1 MLFAVCCDRGAPGSS
16 TIARV
21 LASARGLPAV
31 VVGADPYGDDMAR
44 RLRPDGNLPLPERP
58 TVLGIGA
65 GQSSGDESRR
75 RTPLG
80 MAGQER
86 GPRYDDLW
94 REGSHELSPLVRVVP
109 GFMTPE
115 AGTSTA
121 WRVLADALQAQ
132 STAVFADLGRIHNG
146 SPSMPIVTAAD
157 AIIPVCRGDDISVGT
172 MKDRLELLVD
182 EFTDRNQ
189 RPPVVVPVVIANR
202 RHGDQIAQMVAD
214 YLADCS
220 AGATVRGVAWVA
232 WDPAGVAALDDGAD
246 PWANPLRKSPLM
258 KSAVKAMWRLGIAT
272 GLDHAGPNVKG
283 KRTATGTEPAAHHAI
298 APQQAAQTPSQTPPQ
313 SPPPPV
319 PPSGA
324 PQLGMPRHAAPGD
337 PGRWQVAPMGE
348 EQ

>member
-1 MLFAVCCDRGAPGSS
+1 M
-16 TIARV
+16 
-21 LASARGLPAV
+21 

-44 RLRPDGNLPLPERP
+44 RLRPDGNLPLPEKP
-58 TVLGIGA
+58 TVLSIGA
-65 GQSSGDESRR
+65 GQSSGAETAARGPR
-75 RTPLG
+75 LYA

-109 GFMTPE
+109 GFLTPE
-115 AGTSTA
+115 KGASAA

-132 STAVFADLGRIHNG
+132 NTAVFADLGRIHNG

-157 AIIPVCRGDDISVGT
+157 AIVPVCRGDKISVGT

-202 RHGDQIAQMVAD
+202 RHGDQIAQMVAE
-214 YLADCS
+214 YLADSS

-272 GLDHAGPNVKG
+272 GLDHAEPNVKG
-283 KRTATGTEPAAHHAI
+283 KRAASGEPAAHHAI
-298 APQQAAQTPSQTPPQ
+298 VPEQQAQGPEQAPPAPSA
-313 SPPPPV
+313 
-319 PPSGA
+319 PPSGP
-324 PQLGMPRHAAPGD
+324 PQLGMPRHAAPGE

>member
-1 MLFAVCCDRGAPGSS
+1 M
-16 TIARV
+16 

-65 GQSSGDESRR
+65 GQSSAAETAAKVSRLPA
-75 RTPLG
+75 T
-80 MAGQER
+80 AGQVH
-86 GPRYDDLW
+86 GPRYDELW

-157 AIIPVCRGDDISVGT
+157 AIIPVCRGDEISVGT

-202 RHGDQIAQMVAD
+202 RHGDQIAQMVAE
-214 YLADCS
+214 YLADSS

-232 WDPAGVAALDDGAD
+232 WDPAGVASLDDGAD
-246 PWANPLRKSPLM
+246 PWTSSLRKSPLM
-258 KSAVKAMWRLGIAT
+258 RSAVKAMWRLGIAT
-272 GLDHAGPNVKG
+272 GLDHAEPNVKVRRSVANG
-283 KRTATGTEPAAHHAI
+283 EHAAHHAI
-298 APQQAAQTPSQTPPQ
+298 APEQQTQAPAQTSLQF
-313 SPPPPV
+313 PPPPV
-319 PPSGA
+319 ASNA
-324 PQLGMPRHAAPGD
+324 VSQLEMPRHVAPGD
-337 PGRWQVAPMGE
+337 PGRRQSAPMGE